1 MNTINPRYN
10 VRPIIESYRTNYRKQ
25 RLQDTKLVDDDITK
39 IFEQTE
45 DDLIQKEQEVI
56 SWAISSYRH
65 QR

>member
-1 MNTINPRYN
+1 MSTINPRYN

-25 RLQDTKLVDDDITK
+25 RLQDTRLVDDDITK
-39 IFEQTE
+39 IFEQTD

-56 SWAISSYRH
+56 SWAISSYTH

>member
-1 MNTINPRYN
+1 MSTINPRYN

-25 RLQDTKLVDDDITK
+25 RLQDTRLVDDDITK

>member
-1 MNTINPRYN
+1 MSTINPRYN
-10 VRPIIESYRTNYRKQ
+10 VRPIIESYRTKYRKQ
-25 RLQDTKLVDDDITK
+25 RLQDTRLVDDDITK

>member
-1 MNTINPRYN
+1 MSTINPRYN

-25 RLQDTKLVDDDITK
+25 RLQDTRLVDDDITK
-39 IFEQTE
+39 IFEQTD

>member
-1 MNTINPRYN
+1 MSTINPRYN

-25 RLQDTKLVDDDITK
+25 RLQDTRLVDDDITK
-39 IFEQTE
+39 IFEQTD
-45 DDLIQKEQEVI
+45 DDLIQKEQEVV

>member
-1 MNTINPRYN
+1 MNTINSRYN

-25 RLQDTKLVDDDITK
+25 RLQDTRLVDDDITK

>member
-1 MNTINPRYN
+1 MSTINPRYN
-10 VRPIIESYRTNYRKQ
+10 VKPIIESYRTNYRKQ
-25 RLQDTKLVDDDITK
+25 RLQDTRLVDDDITK

>member
-1 MNTINPRYN
+1 MSTINSKYN

-25 RLQDTKLVDDDITK
+25 RLQDTRLVDEDITK

-56 SWAISSYRH
+56 SWAISSYKH